1 MGWEAEWMEALE
13 LIRSLTAR
21 PAIRSFTDRAVP
33 PEVLT
38 QIADI
43 ARWTGSA
50 RNRQPWRFIAV
61 HDRAHLEKLGTLGA
75 YAQHIASAP
84 CALILLSAENGFQDT
99 EFDIG
104 KVSQTAILAAT
115 ALGLGSCLA
124 TIYPEDNVAQAAQLL
139 QVEPGWLP
147 HHAISIG
154 YPGTPMTGSRAI
166 ASGRLRVEE
175 LLSTLRP

>member
-1 MGWEAEWMEALE
+1 MEALE

-21 PAIRSFTDRAVP
+21 PAVRSFTDRAVP
-33 PEVLT
+33 SEMLA

-61 HDRAHLEKLGTLGA
+61 QDRAHLEKLGTLGA

-84 CALILLSAENGFQDT
+84 CALVLLSADNDFQDT
-99 EFDIG
+99 EFDLG
-104 KVSQTAILAAT
+104 KVSQSAVLAAT

-124 TIYPEDNVAQAAQLL
+124 TIYPDDNVAQAARLL

-154 YPGTPMTGSRAI
+154 YPGTPMTGSKAI
-166 ASGRLRVEE
+166 VSGRLPVEK
-175 LLSTLRP
+175 LLSVHRP

>member
-1 MGWEAEWMEALE
+1 MEALE

-21 PAIRSFTDRAVP
+21 PAVRSFTDRAVP
-33 PEVLT
+33 AEMLEK
-38 QIADI
+38 IADT

-61 HDRAHLEKLGTLGA
+61 RDKADLEKLGALGA

-84 CALILLSAENGFQDT
+84 CALVLLSAENGFQDT
-99 EFDIG
+99 QFDLG

-124 TIYPEDNVAQAAQLL
+124 TIYPEDNVERAAQLL
-139 QVEPGWLP
+139 HVEAGWLP
-147 HHAISIG
+147 RHAISIG
-154 YPGTPMTGSRAI
+154 YPGTQMTGVRAI
-166 ASGRLRVEE
+166 ASGRLPLAE
-175 LLSTLRP
+175 LLSLHRP

>member
-1 MGWEAEWMEALE
+1 METLE

-21 PAIRSFTDRAVP
+21 PAVRSFTDRAVP
-33 PEVLT
+33 AEMLE
-38 QIADI
+38 QIADT

-61 HDRAHLEKLGTLGA
+61 RDKAHLEKLSALGA

-84 CALILLSAENGFQDT
+84 CALVLLSADNGFQDT
-99 EFDIG
+99 QFDLG

-124 TIYPEDNVAQAAQLL
+124 TIYPEDNVERAAQLL
-139 QVEPGWLP
+139 RVEAGWLP

-154 YPGTPMTGSRAI
+154 YPGTQMKGMRAI
-166 ASGRLRVEE
+166 ASGRLPLAE
-175 LLSTLRP
+175 LLSLHRP

>member
-1 MGWEAEWMEALE
+1 MEALE

-21 PAIRSFTDRAVP
+21 PAVRSFTDRAVP
-33 PEVLT
+33 SEMLT
-38 QIADI
+38 QIVDI

-61 HDRAHLEKLGTLGA
+61 NDRAHLKKLGELGA

-84 CALILLSAENGFQDT
+84 CALVLLSADNGFQDT
-99 EFDIG
+99 EFDLG
-104 KVSQTAILAAT
+104 KVSQSAILTAT

-139 QVEPGWLP
+139 QVEHGWLP

-166 ASGRLRVEE
+166 DSGRLPVEK
-175 LLSTLRP
+175 LLSIHRP

>member
-1 MGWEAEWMEALE
+1 MEALE

-21 PAIRSFTDRAVP
+21 PAVRSFTDRAVP
-33 PEVLT
+33 SEMLA
-38 QIADI
+38 QIVDT

-61 HDRAHLEKLGTLGA
+61 REKAILDKLGALGA

-84 CALILLSAENGFQDT
+84 CALVLLSADDGFQDT
-99 EFDIG
+99 EFDLG

-139 QVEPGWLP
+139 QVEAGWLP

-154 YPGTPMTGSRAI
+154 YPGPPMTGSRAI
-166 ASGRLRVEE
+166 ASGRLSVDE
-175 LLSTLRP
+175 LLSLHRP

>member
-1 MGWEAEWMEALE
+1 M
-13 LIRSLTAR
+13 
-21 PAIRSFTDRAVP
+21 
-33 PEVLT
+33 LT

-61 HDRAHLEKLGTLGA
+61 RDKAHLEKLGALGT

-84 CALILLSAENGFQDT
+84 CALVLLSADNGFQDT
-99 EFDIG
+99 EFDLG
-104 KVSQTAILAAT
+104 KVSQSAILAAT

-139 QVEPGWLP
+139 QVETGWLP
-147 HHAISIG
+147 QHAISIG
-154 YPGTPMTGSRAI
+154 YPGIPKTGSRAI
-166 ASGRLRVEE
+166 VSGCLPVEE
-175 LLSTLRP
+175 LLSIQRP